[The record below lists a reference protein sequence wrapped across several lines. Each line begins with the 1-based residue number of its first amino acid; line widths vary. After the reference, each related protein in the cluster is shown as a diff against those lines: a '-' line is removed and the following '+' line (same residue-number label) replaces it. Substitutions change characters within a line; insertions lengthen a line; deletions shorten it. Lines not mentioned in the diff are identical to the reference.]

1 MSKFESKTCSR
12 CGGSGHYSFNLMHG
26 TMCYGCSGSGIK
38 YTKRGAEARR
48 FYDESLT
55 VPASELKVGMG
66 IRENSGW
73 KNFALIQAIDTGTDY
88 ELGQR
93 HITSYSLGEAGK
105 RQMILADTGRS
116 KAKFL
121 PDYRVRVMHTDAEK
135 KVKIQAALEY
145 QATLNA
151 NGTVSKRKTKVKA

>member
-1 MSKFESKTCSR
+1 MSKFETKTCSR
-12 CGGSGHYSFNLMHG
+12 CGGSGRFSFNLMHG
-26 TMCYGCSGSGIK
+26 DMCYGCRGKGIQF
-38 YTKRGAEARR
+38 TKRGAEARR

-66 IRENSGW
+66 IKENSGW
-73 KNFALIQAIDTGTDY
+73 KNFALIQAIDTGTDF

-93 HITSYSLGEAGK
+93 HVTAYSLGEAGK
-105 RQMILADTGRS
+105 RQMILADTGRC
-116 KAKFL
+116 KAKFYL
-121 PDYRVRVMHTDAEK
+121 DCRVRVMHTDEEK
-135 KVKIQAALEY
+135 RVKLQAALEY